1 MICKP
6 NDNNGYFYDLT
17 IDANDLVTIL
27 RSLYW
32 YEDKI
37 TNRERAKGRDDAE
50 WDNVVFIR
58 SQLSTMLRK
67 EAKI

>member
-37 TNRERAKGRDDAE
+37 TNMERAPETPFA
-50 WDNVVFIR
+50 
-58 SQLSTMLRK
+58 L
-67 EAKI
+67 